1 MYACNAENLTTTLND
16 RYVTEISGNHLPGM
30 NNKDVRFLSI
40 FHQNCHFI
48 PKDIDKFFPNLEDLT
63 IRKSNVQ
70 FLMTGDLDGLNKLK
84 TFDVASNPIDHIGQ
98 DFFSGHSSITS
109 ISFESCHI
117 KKVDFGA
124 FNDLKNLS
132 SMNFE
137 YNECIDMTKDFNKRN
152 PADYFF
158 NQVYERCHG
167 RGNTIKTINFK
178 ECRINQHQSTTIIE
192 NIDYSSLNY
201 FLFPLGMLSMLLCI
215 LLALVIFRINGRRS
229 EKDFNEAVNNGFA
242 DYEA

>member
-1 MYACNAENLTTTLND
+1 MYSCNAENVTTTWNN
-16 RYVTEISGNHLPGM
+16 RYVTEISGKHLPGM
-30 NNKDVRFLSI
+30 ENKDVKFLSI

-48 PKDIDKFFPNLEDLT
+48 PKNLDRFFPNLEDLT

-84 TFDVASNPIDHIGQ
+84 TFDVASNPIEHIGE

-109 ISFESCHI
+109 ISFHFCNI

-132 SMNFE
+132 SIDFE
-137 YNECIDMTKDFNKRN
+137 DNECIDTTKNFNKRN
-152 PADYFF
+152 PASDFF
-158 NQVYERCHG
+158 TQVYSRCHG
-167 RGNTIKTINFK
+167 KGNAIKTINFK
-178 ECRINQHQSTTIIE
+178 ECRLNQHQSTTIIH

-201 FLFPLGMLSMLLCI
+201 VLFPLGMLSMLLSI
-215 LLALVIFRINGRRS
+215 LLALVIFRVYGRRI

-242 DYEA
+242 DFEA